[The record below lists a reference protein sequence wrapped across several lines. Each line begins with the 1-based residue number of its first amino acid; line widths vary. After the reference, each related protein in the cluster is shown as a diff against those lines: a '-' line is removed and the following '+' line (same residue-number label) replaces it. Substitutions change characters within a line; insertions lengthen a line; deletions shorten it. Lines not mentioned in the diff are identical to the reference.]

1 MNMTK
6 QSGWRVVDL
15 VTAAVL
21 GVATGIIFIIWNQIG
36 YLAFTSLDVFTAGLG
51 GLVNG
56 IWYLGGPLGGL
67 IIRKPGAAL
76 FVEVVAA
83 TVSMAL
89 GSQWAIETL
98 FSGIA
103 QGLGAELI
111 FALFLYRRFGAGVAA
126 LSGLGAA
133 TGAMILELFVGST
146 PNIAYAPIRLFT
158 YWTTSSLSGIVL
170 AGLLAWVLTRAL
182 AQTGVLDRFASGREL
197 RRRV

>member
-1 MNMTK
+1 MTK

-83 TVSMAL
+83 TVSMVL

>member
-1 MNMTK
+1 M
-6 QSGWRVVDL
+6 QSSYSWRVLDI
-15 VTAAVL
+15 VTAAIL
-21 GVATGIIFIIWNQIG
+21 GVVTGVIFVIWNQLG
-36 YLAFTSLDVFTAGLG
+36 YFAFTSLDVLTPGLG

-83 TVSMAL
+83 TVSMAF

-98 FSGIA
+98 FSGVA
-103 QGLGAELI
+103 QGLGAELV
-111 FALFLYRRFGAGVAA
+111 FASFRYRRWGIVVAA

-133 TGAMILELFVGST
+133 TGAMILELWVGAT
-146 PNIAYAPIRLFT
+146 PNIAYAPLRLGI
-158 YWTTSSLSGIVL
+158 YWVSSSISGIVL
-170 AGLLAWVLTRAL
+170 AGLLAYYLTRAL
-182 AQTGVLDRFASGREL
+182 AQTGVLDRFASGRDL

>member
-1 MNMTK
+1 MIGNMR
-6 QSGWRVVDL
+6 WRVVDL

-21 GVATGIIFIIWNQIG
+21 GVTTGVIFIIWNQIG
-36 YLAFTSLDVFTAGLG
+36 YLAFTALDVFTPGLG
-51 GLVNG
+51 GLVTG

-103 QGLGAELI
+103 QGLGAELV
-111 FALFLYRRFGAGVAA
+111 FAGFRYRHWGPRVAA

-133 TGAMILELFVGST
+133 TGAMVLELFVGST
-146 PNIAYAPIRLFT
+146 PNILYAPLRLT
-158 YWTTSSLSGIVL
+158 IYWVTSSISGIVL
-170 AGLLAWVLTRAL
+170 AGLLAWWITRAL
-182 AQTGVLDRFASGREL
+182 AQTGVLDRFGAGREL
-197 RRRV
+197 RRRI

>member
-1 MNMTK
+1 MSLLNR
-6 QSGWRVVDL
+6 WRVVDL

-21 GVATGIIFIIWNQIG
+21 GVTTGVIFIIWNQIG
-36 YLAFTSLDVFTAGLG
+36 YLAFTTLDVFTPGLG

-56 IWYLGGPLGGL
+56 IWYLGGPLGAL

-76 FVEVVAA
+76 FVEVVASV
-83 TVSMAL
+83 VSMAM

-98 FSGIA
+98 FSGVA
-103 QGLGAELI
+103 QGLGAELV
-111 FALFLYRRFGAGVAA
+111 FAAFGYRKWGPGVAA

-146 PNIAYAPIRLFT
+146 PNIAYAPLRLFI

-170 AGLLAWVLTRAL
+170 AGLLAWWLTRAL

-197 RRRV
+197 RQRV